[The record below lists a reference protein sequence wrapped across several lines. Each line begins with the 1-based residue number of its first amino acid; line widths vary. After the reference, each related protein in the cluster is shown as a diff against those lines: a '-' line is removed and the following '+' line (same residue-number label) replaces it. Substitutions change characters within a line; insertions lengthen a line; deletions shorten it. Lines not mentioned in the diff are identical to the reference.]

1 MRNNMSEPL
10 DIDKIEEELKQI
22 SPWPWRFKDDDFQG
36 SGDIF
41 PNFVSSRP
49 ICNITAGWVTRVDL
63 GNGISNG
70 VDAPNGPFIASAP
83 ERIAALVKR
92 VRELERYKLV
102 HEYVL
107 NNFGIYPQ
115 SVSGTNEDY
124 EKRTEFME
132 GWNAA
137 IKQVV
142 RDIIEA
148 YKLTDEELKRGSD
161 EV

>member
-1 MRNNMSEPL
+1 MSKPL
-10 DIDKIEEELKQI
+10 VIDKIEEELKQI

-83 ERIAALVKR
+83 ERIAALVER
-92 VRELERYKLV
+92 VRELELRNRSLERSLQNKTY
-102 HEYVL
+102 EQVL
-107 NNFGIYPQ
+107 KF
-115 SVSGTNEDY
+115 
-124 EKRTEFME
+124 
-132 GWNAA
+132 
-137 IKQVV
+137 
-142 RDIIEA
+142 
-148 YKLTDEELKRGSD
+148 KRGSD